1 MLKDIKLKFTE
12 ITGLP
17 AKKAFVVVVVSDID
31 DRKMRSTTD
40 WEWAVENVLPQFR
53 LNERSDDPELLGR
66 LSQAELALS
75 IAESKAE
82 DLEERVNDLDEE
94 NQQLMMEIQ
103 KLEAKV
109 NEANNLKTDEEV
121 IVFAAVNGSDE
132 IVEPL
137 FESLLTNDIAW
148 HKKLSKAFHPDTTKL
163 NKQKAQELFILLTTI
178 YQGIK
183 NHETK
188 QYPKQASES
197 SKWNDGYDVD

>member
-1 MLKDIKLKFTE
+1 MLKEIKLKFVE
-12 ITGLP
+12 LTGMP
-17 AKKAFVVVVVSDID
+17 AKKAFADVATGGVDN
-31 DRKMRSTTD
+31 RKMRSTAD

-53 LNERSDDPELLGR
+53 LNERGDNSELLGR

-75 IAESKAE
+75 IAESKVE

-103 KLEAKV
+103 KLEAEV

-137 FESLLTNDIAW
+137 FESLLTNDINW
-148 HKKLSKAFHPDTTKL
+148 HKKLSKAFHPDTAKL

-188 QYPKQASES
+188 QYAKQTSES
-197 SKWNDGYDVD
+197 SERNDGYDID